1 MKGDQAER
9 GDLAEPEGFVILREH
24 IDKRNHIEIGCMAI
38 MGTSKNMNDTKTKV
52 CPSTA
57 SSEALREGG
66 SSEERSREARLKGIS
81 PDKGSADNEAVSKE
95 LDACNATVKE
105 WQEKYMRLSAD
116 LENFKRRITKEQQMW
131 REMAQADLL
140 LKLLSIVD
148 NFNRA
153 MEHKPYFA
161 SANAACFEGQ
171 GVIMEE
177 LKSWV
182 EGIAMI
188 YGSFEEFLTSVG
200 IKEVPCEVF
209 DPSHHD
215 ALMQV
220 DSDEHES
227 GAIVAVMEKGYM
239 LNNRVLRPAKVSVAK

>member
-52 CPSTA
+52 CPSK
-57 SSEALREGG
+57 L
-66 SSEERSREARLKGIS
+66 EERSREARLKGIS
-81 PDKGSADNEAVSKE
+81 ADKGSVDNEAVSKE
-95 LDACNATVKE
+95 LDACNATIKE

-153 MEHKPYFA
+153 MEHKEQQSP
-161 SANAACFEGQ
+161 
-171 GVIMEE
+171 EE

-188 YGSFEEFLTSVG
+188 YGSFGEFLTSVG
-200 IKEVPCEVF
+200 IKEVPCEIF

-227 GAIVAVMEKGYM
+227 GAIVTVMEKGYM
-239 LNNRVLRPAKVSVAK
+239 LNDRVLRPAKVSVAK